1 MTNKKLT
8 IISVSL
14 LSLFLVDTFATF
26 RQQAQDKSSVQKDEP
41 TLVKKGQVTE
51 KEKAYSREF
60 EKEYDRS
67 DEPKLTEIDEP
78 GGLGIVIG
86 EPTYPSSPYDVPIT
100 SKRFLGKLACQ
111 ADAVVVGVVKDKT
124 SHLTENEKF
133 IFTSYIL
140 EVKTTI
146 KDNAK
151 SPIELGASLEV
162 TRPGGFIKIGEQ
174 LVKLDDRSF
183 KPLETGKEYLLYL
196 RFVSSAK
203 GYKVFDFQSDFALE
217 NGVAKSLSSQLKQPE
232 LKNGAKSKDILELAK
247 TAALTDCSEYKEEVN
262 K

>member
-14 LSLFLVDTFATF
+14 LSLFLVATFATF
-26 RQQAQDKSSVQKDEP
+26 RQQAQDKSSVQKDKP

-100 SKRFLGKLACQ
+100 SKRF
-111 ADAVVVGVVKDKT
+111 
-124 SHLTENEKF
+124 
-133 IFTSYIL
+133 
-140 EVKTTI
+140 
-146 KDNAK
+146 
-151 SPIELGASLEV
+151 
-162 TRPGGFIKIGEQ
+162 
-174 LVKLDDRSF
+174 
-183 KPLETGKEYLLYL
+183 
-196 RFVSSAK
+196 
-203 GYKVFDFQSDFALE
+203 
-217 NGVAKSLSSQLKQPE
+217 
-232 LKNGAKSKDILELAK
+232 
-247 TAALTDCSEYKEEVN
+247 
-262 K
+262 